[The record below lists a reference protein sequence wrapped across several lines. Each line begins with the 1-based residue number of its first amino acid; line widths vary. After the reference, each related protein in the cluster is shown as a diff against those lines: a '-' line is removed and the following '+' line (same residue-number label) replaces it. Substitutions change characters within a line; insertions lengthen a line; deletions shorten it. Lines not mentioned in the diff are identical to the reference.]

1 MEQLPYPLEFMHKF
15 NLHKWLHLNVPDDDL
30 ATIARVYG
38 VRRGLL
44 ARIDRRY
51 RQNVERLAA
60 SLPRR
65 AEPPLEHPLTI
76 LALGDSITSD
86 RESWARILARY
97 WREDPRRRILDSAVS
112 GDTTSSLLER
122 YHSTVGNQEFDWVV
136 LFIGT
141 NDCRQLDG
149 KTPMVS
155 LEEYRRNLEI
165 LLDRLSGRR
174 IVLVTLPPA
183 DNERFRAFFPDS
195 GNSYEAGHLAAANR
209 LLRELASRRKLALAD
224 LAAGLESL
232 GAEALEPDGLHLS
245 SAGQL
250 VLCRLLL
257 ELLP

>member
-15 NLHKWLHLNVPDDDL
+15 NLHKWLHLAVQDDDL

-44 ARIDRRY
+44 ARIDRGY
-51 RQNVERLAA
+51 RENVDRLAA

-65 AEPPLEHPLTI
+65 AEPPLERPVSI

-86 RESWARILARY
+86 RESWTRILTRY
-97 WREDPRRRILDSAVS
+97 WREDPRRRILDCAIS
-112 GDTTSSLLER
+112 GDTTASLLER
-122 YHSTVGNQEFDWVV
+122 YHSTVANQEFDWVV

-141 NDCRQLDG
+141 NDCRQLDE

-165 LLDRLSGRR
+165 LLDRLAGKR

-183 DNERFRAFFPDS
+183 DNARFRSFFPDS
-195 GNSYEAGHLAAANR
+195 GNCYDAGHLAAANR
-209 LLRELASRRKLALAD
+209 LLRELAARRKLALAD

-232 GAEALEPDGLHLS
+232 GSEALEADGLHMS
-245 SAGQL
+245 SVGQL

-257 ELLP
+257 EILP